1 MPSWFDI
8 TSQIERRGAPSWWS
22 DKLSWGGLV
31 STASTRSRV
40 TVTPT
45 GALGLTAVY
54 AAINCIAT
62 DVSTLPL
69 EVWKRRRSGGRD
81 RVTDHKIDYLL
92 GVSTDN
98 ETPANRFEQSLVGH
112 ALGWGNGYAEI
123 EYESNGQVKGLYLLD
138 PAQTRPDRRPQDK
151 RLFYRSGNSTL
162 PPWRMLH
169 IAGFGYDGLQGYSP
183 INLAREAI
191 GLGIAAEQFG
201 AAFFGNSAKPSGVL
215 ETPLKLSP
223 QAIANLRE
231 SWERMHQ
238 GGENAARTA
247 ILEQGMKWNSTMI
260 PPEDAQFLETRK
272 FQVLEVARLFRIPP
286 HKIGDYS
293 QSHLANIEA
302 ANLDYLQTT
311 ILPWCLS
318 IEQELNRKLF
328 TEAERRQGYFV
339 CHDTSVLLR
348 ADSKT
353 RGDMY
358 RTLRELGAI
367 TPNEIRE
374 REGLNPIAAEDGGDL
389 FLVQGQYVPLESL
402 VDSGDSSA
410 NLPAITLPD
419 DTDDEPSLLGEGSSA
434 ELPAINGR
442 AWSANYV

>member
-1 MPSWFDI
+1 
-8 TSQIERRGAPSWWS
+8 
-22 DKLSWGGLV
+22 
-31 STASTRSRV
+31 
-40 TVTPT
+40 
-45 GALGLTAVY
+45 
-54 AAINCIAT
+54 
-62 DVSTLPL
+62 
-69 EVWKRRRSGGRD
+69 
-81 RVTDHKIDYLL
+81 
-92 GVSTDN
+92 
-98 ETPANRFEQSLVGH
+98 
-112 ALGWGNGYAEI
+112 
-123 EYESNGQVKGLYLLD
+123 
-138 PAQTRPDRRPQDK
+138 
-151 RLFYRSGNSTL
+151 
-162 PPWRMLH
+162 
-169 IAGFGYDGLQGYSP
+169 
-183 INLAREAI
+183 
-191 GLGIAAEQFG
+191 
-201 AAFFGNSAKPSGVL
+201 
-215 ETPLKLSP
+215 
-223 QAIANLRE
+223 
-231 SWERMHQ
+231 
-238 GGENAARTA
+238 
-247 ILEQGMKWNSTMI
+247 MKWNSTMI

-293 QSHLANIEA
+293 HSHLSNIEA

-374 REGLNPIAAEDGGDL
+374 REGLNPIASEDGGDL

-402 VDSGDSSA
+402 VDAGDSSA

-419 DTDDEPSLLGEGSSA
+419 DTDDEPNLLEEDSSA
-434 ELPAINGR
+434 ELPAVNGR

>member
-1 MPSWFDI
+1 MPSWFA
-8 TSQIERRGAPSWWS
+8 SIERRGAPSWWS

-31 STASTRSRV
+31 STTTTRARV
-40 TVTPT
+40 TVTPQS
-45 GALGLTAVY
+45 ALSVTAAY
-54 AAINCIAT
+54 AAINCIST
-62 DVSTLPL
+62 DVATLPL
-69 EVWKRRRSGGRD
+69 EVWRRRKSGGRD
-81 RVTDHKIDYLL
+81 RITDHRVDELL
-92 GVSTDN
+92 NISTDG
-98 ETPANRFEQSLVGH
+98 ETPSNRWEQSLIAH
-112 ALGWGNGYAEI
+112 ALGWGNGYAELT
-123 EYESNGQVKGLYLLD
+123 YGRDGQVEGLYLLD
-138 PAQTRPDRRPQDK
+138 PSQTEPDRRPQDK
-151 RLFYRSGNSTL
+151 RLFYKSGNATL
-162 PPWRMLH
+162 PPWRMIH
-169 IAGFGYDGLQGYSP
+169 IAGLGYDGLRGYSP

-191 GLGIAAEQFG
+191 GMAQAAEQFG
-201 AAFFGNSAKPSGVL
+201 ASFFGNSARPSGVL

-238 GGENAARTA
+238 GGDNAARTA
-247 ILEQGMKWNSTMI
+247 ILEQGMKWTSTMMA
-260 PPEDAQFLETRK
+260 PEDAQFLETRK
-272 FQVLEVARLFRIPP
+272 FQVLEIARLFRVPP

-293 QSHLANIEA
+293 QSHLSNIEA

-311 ILPWCLS
+311 ILPWCMT

-339 CHDTSVLLR
+339 AHDTSVLLR

-374 REGLNPIAAEDGGDL
+374 REGLNPIDPEDGGDL

-410 NLPAITLPD
+410 EIPAVKPSDYAGPD
-419 DTDDEPSLLGEGSSA
+419 DDDASEDFELVAPELSSDQTKA
-434 ELPAINGR
+434 A
-442 AWSANYV
+442 